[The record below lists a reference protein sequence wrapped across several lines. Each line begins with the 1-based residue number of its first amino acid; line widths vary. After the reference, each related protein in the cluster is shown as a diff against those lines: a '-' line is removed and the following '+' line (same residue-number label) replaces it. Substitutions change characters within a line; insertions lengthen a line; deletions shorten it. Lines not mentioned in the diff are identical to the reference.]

1 MPVEI
6 AFPFAIGPDGGIAF
20 VSDPDMQVRQ
30 RVHTL
35 LGTEPGERLMLG
47 DYGITTRS
55 LLFEPGDSL
64 LTETLST
71 QTTKQMALYEPG
83 VLVRGVKP
91 ISNAAGS
98 GITQVALDYVRRE
111 SASTAF
117 SISRKTNTAVI
128 NVGGKV
134 DEVIRG

>member
-6 AFPFAIGPDGGIAF
+6 AYPFAIGPDGAIDS

-35 LGTEPGERLMLG
+35 LGTEPGERVMLV

-55 LLFEPGDSL
+55 LVFEPGDSL
-64 LTETLST
+64 LTETMAT
-71 QTTKQMALYEPG
+71 ATRAQMATYEPG
-83 VLVRGVKP
+83 ILVRDVHPVHNADGTGVV
-91 ISNAAGS
+91 
-98 GITQVALDYVRRE
+98 QVAMDYVRRE
-111 SASTAF
+111 SASTPFQIA
-117 SISRKTNTAVI
+117 RKTNTAVI